1 MKITYMAFLG
11 MLIALMVSFAEN
23 STPTISEVNIS
34 DISKTTQSEQP
45 TPQPDTDTIGN
56 STTSSALTTEH
67 SRPNSVLS
75 SSILTVY
82 SSIKSVTYGPQKVVS
97 TSVLPQ
103 RRPNE

>member
-11 MLIALMVSFAEN
+11 ILIALMVSCAEN
-23 STPTISEVNIS
+23 STPTISEVDNS

-45 TPQPDTDTIGN
+45 
-56 STTSSALTTEH
+56 
-67 SRPNSVLS
+67 
-75 SSILTVY
+75 VY